1 MLYHTVKH
9 TQSLLYHIY
18 RKNSSTFAKIK
29 AFFWKISKKRKFG
42 KKIFACAID
51 LRKNLWYND
60 FNRAYLQGKKFNTHI
75 QIPRCPYANT
85 KKKIHRRTLK

>member
-51 LRKNLWYND
+51 LRKNLWYNE
-60 FNRAYLQGKKFNTHI
+60 FNRAYSQGQNSTHTNRSRGARMQI
-75 QIPRCPYANT
+75 QKRKYIGD
-85 KKKIHRRTLK
+85 L